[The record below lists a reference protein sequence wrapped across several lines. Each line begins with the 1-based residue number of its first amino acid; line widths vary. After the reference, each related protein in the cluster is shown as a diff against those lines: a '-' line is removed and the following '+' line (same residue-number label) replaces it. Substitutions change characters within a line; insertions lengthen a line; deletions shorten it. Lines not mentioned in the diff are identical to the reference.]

1 MTDRGIP
8 KEMKTGF
15 NLVEDDGRDIV
26 ENVATIVLVF
36 MENAVKSADIYVRHA
51 KRTSIT
57 AEDIKR
63 GLMLEVF
70 FMKQRPN
77 MLEQCEKM
85 KETLKKIQDE
95 EEDSD
100 EDIDL
105 DQLSNIYAEKDE
117 EFKESICTCP
127 MCGCMNTIYTRWEG
141 FTPET
146 SIEKAMTKHIENI
159 C

>member
-8 KEMKTGF
+8 TELKTGF
-15 NLVEDDGRDIV
+15 NLLEPEDPI
-26 ENVATIVLVF
+26 ENIASIVLVF
-36 MENAVKSADIYVRHA
+36 MENAVKSADIYVKHA
-51 KRTSIT
+51 KRNSIT

-70 FMKQRPN
+70 FTKQRPN

-85 KETLKKIQDE
+85 KETLKKILDE
-95 EEDSD
+95 DDSD
-100 EDIDL
+100 EEL
-105 DQLSNIYAEKDE
+105 EIYEEVEDE
-117 EFKESICTCP
+117 EFKESKCKCP

-146 SIEKAMTKHIENI
+146 TIEKAMFNHINNI
-159 C
+159 N

>member
-8 KEMKTGF
+8 TELKTGF
-15 NLVEDDGRDIV
+15 NLLEPEDPT
-26 ENVATIVLVF
+26 ENIASIVLVF
-36 MENAVKSADIYVRHA
+36 MENAVKSADIYVKHA
-51 KRTSIT
+51 KRNSIT

-70 FMKQRPN
+70 FTKQRPN

-85 KETLKKIQDE
+85 KETLKKILDE
-95 EEDSD
+95 DDSD
-100 EDIDL
+100 EEL
-105 DQLSNIYAEKDE
+105 EIYEEVEDE
-117 EFKESICTCP
+117 EFKESKCKCP

-146 SIEKAMTKHIENI
+146 TIEKAMFNHINNI
-159 C
+159 N

>member
-8 KEMKTGF
+8 AEIKTGF
-15 NLVEDDGRDIV
+15 NTLVPEDPT
-26 ENVATIVLVF
+26 ENIASIVLVF
-36 MENAVKSADIYVRHA
+36 MENAIKSADIYVKHA
-51 KRTSIT
+51 KRNSIT

-63 GLMLEVF
+63 GLMLETF
-70 FMKQRPN
+70 FIKQRPN

-95 EEDSD
+95 EDDSD
-100 EDIDL
+100 DEIE
-105 DQLSNIYAEKDE
+105 IYGNEDE
-117 EFKESICTCP
+117 EFKESECSCP
-127 MCGCMNTIYTRWEG
+127 MCGCMNTIYTRWSG

-146 SIEKAMTKHIENI
+146 AIERAMAKHIENI